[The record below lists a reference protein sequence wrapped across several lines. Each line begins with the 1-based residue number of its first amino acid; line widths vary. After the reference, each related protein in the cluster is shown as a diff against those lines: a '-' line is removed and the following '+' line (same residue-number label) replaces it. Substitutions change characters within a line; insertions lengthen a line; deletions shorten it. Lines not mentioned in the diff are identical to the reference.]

1 MSVSGVVDPTM
12 SYEGLVEAGREARKQ
27 ADSMQWTEGDLA
39 LQVQALTGNERP
51 RDPETGDF
59 IKDEERALQR
69 YAEDVDIPYST
80 VRSYRIT
87 AQAWPSRTRD
97 SAVPYKVH
105 EILVAQPDR
114 FDLIEPGMTTRE
126 AQRIVRQRTSATT
139 GKPGWQEL
147 LGQVGD
153 SLIKAE
159 KELTKVEE
167 EMGDKTGNAKL
178 REKARRY
185 GGIAHDLAERLWR
198 IEG

>member
-167 EMGDKTGNAKL
+167 EMGDKTGNAKDIENGPHPNP
-178 REKARRY
+178 REK
-185 GGIAHDLAERLWR
+185 
-198 IEG
+198 